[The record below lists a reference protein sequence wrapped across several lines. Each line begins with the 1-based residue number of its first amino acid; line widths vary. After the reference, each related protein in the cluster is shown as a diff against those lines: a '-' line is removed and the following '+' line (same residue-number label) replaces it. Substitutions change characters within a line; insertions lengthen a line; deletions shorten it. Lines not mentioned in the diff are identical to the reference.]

1 MRAGMRCAQARVS
14 MRVPADSLTA
24 SLGLAACR
32 QAQRQR
38 LEPEVAARAAAADAS
53 GSGGAAAGA
62 STSSSGG
69 SDGEW
74 SGGEGEEG
82 EENDD
87 TYTDRRWRWLR
98 LRPIG
103 ERWVQRVAGVTAR
116 ARSGDLSRD
125 VFVLDEGDGGHAA
138 VHAKPA
144 KASSQGL

>member
-1 MRAGMRCAQARVS
+1 MSAWMLDKPHIDVL
-14 MRVPADSLTA
+14 VT
-24 SLGLAACR
+24 
-32 QAQRQR
+32 
-38 LEPEVAARAAAADAS
+38 AARAF
-53 GSGGAAAGA
+53 GII
-62 STSSSGG
+62 
-69 SDGEW
+69 
-74 SGGEGEEG
+74 EEG